1 MAAGRSQEPP
11 ESSLLRWVN
20 PLAGICVRPFV
31 GDPVRDRLT
40 LPQSLEVLLGFRS
53 SAVSVLKGRVAAQ
66 HGGVRAWV
74 CMRGAFCMMRQHGEG
89 QRKLLR
95 S

>member
-11 ESSLLRWVN
+11 ESSLLRWFN
-20 PLAGICVRPFV
+20 PIAGICVRSFV

-53 SAVSVLKGRVAAQ
+53 SAVSVLKAGLLHSTEGSG
-66 HGGVRAWV
+66 HGCA
-74 CMRGAFCMMRQHGEG
+74 CMA
-89 QRKLLR
+89 L
-95 S
+95 SA